1 MANLPV
7 TNNFANSGFIPEIFS
22 KKLAR
27 DAKQYT
33 KFIERNCNREWE
45 GEIRAFGD
53 VVRISLPNA
62 NAVSVAIVPGTAG
75 QRAADVCPN
84 KTGVSPTQKTLEINN
99 IATFAMEFSDVD
111 QVQSQFNLLDGYSA
125 IAMQKLGDLKDRQVM
140 VALIKTTG
148 VNAIGTAA
156 APVEVSKD
164 TIYDTLVDARVLLTE
179 KGALAADG
187 YYSFKGNNEETVF
200 LAPVLTVTPKI
211 YGMMLKS
218 TQLTHPTANADEVI
232 TRGEK
237 SMMAGFEI
245 DQNTVLMGITS
256 TDVTG
261 LAADAEIAIAAT
273 KMAITYANQYTK
285 VEKLRDPDC
294 FADIIRGLELYGF
307 AVIHPEAAVILYL
320 EPTTAAANV
329 VVQNANVTANA
340 NTVNVTE
347 NPAG

>member
-261 LAADAEIAIAAT
+261 LAAGAEIAIAAT

-307 AVIHPEAAVILYL
+307 AVIHPEAAVVLYL
-320 EPTTAAANV
+320 TEEAAA
-329 VVQNANVTANA
+329 
-340 NTVNVTE
+340 
-347 NPAG
+347 

>member
-84 KTGVSPTQKTLEINN
+84 KNGVSPTQKTLEINN

-140 VALIKTTG
+140 VALIKTSG

-307 AVIHPEAAVILYL
+307 AVIHPEAAVVLYL
-320 EPTTAAANV
+320 TEEAAA
-329 VVQNANVTANA
+329 
-340 NTVNVTE
+340 
-347 NPAG
+347 

>member
-164 TIYDTLVDARVLLTE
+164 TIYDTLVDARVALTE

-245 DQNTVLMGITS
+245 DQNTVLMGISS

-261 LAADAEIAIAAT
+261 LAEGAEIAIAAT
-273 KMAITYANQYTK
+273 KMAVTYANQYTK

-307 AVIHPEAAVILYL
+307 AVIHPEAAVVLYL
-320 EPTTAAANV
+320 TEEAAA
-329 VVQNANVTANA
+329 
-340 NTVNVTE
+340 
-347 NPAG
+347 